1 MPKNITLN
9 FGDLKNFS
17 GKLIQNLRWV
27 FFAVF
32 LLILALEAF
41 QVKNSFSVAL
51 NINQEVPVVGSVR
64 EVRINFDNYNQAI
77 NRIQQAANY
86 VPTGGVTKNP
96 FAVQVV
102 LQPAQ

>member
-9 FGDLKNFS
+9 IGNFKNLFGN
-17 GKLIQNLRWV
+17 LIKNLRWV
-27 FFAVF
+27 FFAGF
-32 LLILALEAF
+32 LIILALEVF
-41 QVKNSFSVAL
+41 QIKNSFSVAL
-51 NINQEVPVVGSVR
+51 NINQEVPVGGSVR